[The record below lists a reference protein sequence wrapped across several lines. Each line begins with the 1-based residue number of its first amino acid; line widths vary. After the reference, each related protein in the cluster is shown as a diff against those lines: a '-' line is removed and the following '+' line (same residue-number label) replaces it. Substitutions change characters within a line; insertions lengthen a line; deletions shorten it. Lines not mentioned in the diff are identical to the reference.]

1 MYSFN
6 FDSDTDNSNQN
17 SDFNIECG
25 YIEGV
30 ATIQKYIEDQ
40 IADPTFEIDED
51 NLDLAIDISDSDSR
65 PEMQKC
71 ETSQFNWAWID
82 SIKGF
87 VFGRYSLYN
96 RNKECINDE
105 LSDVSVAS
113 NKFIHK
119 VVPPKEDLEDNI

>member
-1 MYSFN
+1 MYSYNFN
-6 FDSDTDNSNQN
+6 SDTDNSNQN

-40 IADPTFEIDED
+40 IADPSFEIDED
-51 NLDLAIDISDSDSR
+51 NLDLVIDISDSS

-71 ETSQFNWAWID
+71 ETPQFTWIE

-119 VVPPKEDLEDNI
+119 VVPPKEDLEDKI

>member
-1 MYSFN
+1 MYSYNFN
-6 FDSDTDNSNQN
+6 SDTDNSNQN

-40 IADPTFEIDED
+40 IADPSFEIDED
-51 NLDLAIDISDSDSR
+51 NLDLVIDISDSS

-71 ETSQFNWAWID
+71 EIPQFTWIE

-119 VVPPKEDLEDNI
+119 VVPPKEDLEDKI